1 MEMIET
7 DVEEAAV
14 QEFGDGLRGSMVRP
28 GDEGDTHFEARRHLK
43 ASFPG
48 TILREGMLLHA
59 A

>member
-1 MEMIET
+1 MIET